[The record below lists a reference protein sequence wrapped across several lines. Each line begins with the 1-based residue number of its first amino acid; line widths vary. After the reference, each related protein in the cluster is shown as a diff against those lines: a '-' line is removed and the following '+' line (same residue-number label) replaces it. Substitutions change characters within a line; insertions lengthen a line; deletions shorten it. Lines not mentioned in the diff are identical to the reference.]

1 MVRIKTKIMTG
12 TSTAFVM
19 MMQLKLETKPLELSG
34 VNTAE
39 MVRFDYVLC
48 AIDFNSMEMIDI
60 GGCDLTERQWL

>member
-12 TSTAFVM
+12 TAFMM
-19 MMQLKLETKPLELSG
+19 MMQLKLETKPLELPG

>member
-1 MVRIKTKIMTG
+1 M
-12 TSTAFVM
+12 M
-19 MMQLKLETKPLELSG
+19 MMQLKLETKPLELPG

-60 GGCDLTERQWL
+60 RGCDLTERQWL